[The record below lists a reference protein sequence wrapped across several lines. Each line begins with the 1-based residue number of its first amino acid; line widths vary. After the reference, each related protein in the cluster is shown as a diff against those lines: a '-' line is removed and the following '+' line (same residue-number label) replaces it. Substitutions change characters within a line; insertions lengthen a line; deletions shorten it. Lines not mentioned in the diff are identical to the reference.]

1 MQHYSMQIPEHIVK
15 IKSRG
20 GRPSKRRQLE
30 IRKILQE
37 HFDNGK
43 SAHFTSQ
50 ITGINIKTVSV
61 YFKEF
66 EELITH
72 DINYDFITRQQIAK
86 EFAVCYLQK
95 DLDELE
101 KMYDDLKKKI
111 KLNPQRPAWRRMLI
125 KVILSIV
132 KLRLQKAK
140 IEMTPTLHELKN
152 YQTSN
157 LKTNGL
163 DHKPQWV

>member
-1 MQHYSMQIPEHIVK
+1 MQFQEQIVK
-15 IKSRG
+15 IKSKG
-20 GRPSKRRQLE
+20 GRPSKSRQLE

-43 SAHFTSQ
+43 SAHLTSQ

-72 DINYDFITRQQIAK
+72 DINYDFVTRQQIAK
-86 EFAVCYLQK
+86 EFAVCYLQM

-101 KMYDDLKKKI
+101 KMCEDLKKKI
-111 KLNPQRPAWRRMLI
+111 KLNPKRPVWHRLLI

-132 KLRLQKAK
+132 RLRLQKAK
-140 IEMTPTLHELKN
+140 IEMTPTLRELKN
-152 YQTSN
+152 YQQYNQDRSFRRRT
-157 LKTNGL
+157 
-163 DHKPQWV
+163 